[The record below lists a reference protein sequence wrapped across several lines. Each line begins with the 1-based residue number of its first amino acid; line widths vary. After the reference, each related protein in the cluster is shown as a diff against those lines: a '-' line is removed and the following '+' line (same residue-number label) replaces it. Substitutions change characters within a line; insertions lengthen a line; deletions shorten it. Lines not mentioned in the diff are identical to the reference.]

1 MQRFTNKF
9 INTGD
14 NIKKLLA
21 KKGLDK
27 EEILDLLKIDEEEFN
42 LILNGEVQP
51 SVSQLL
57 KISSFLNV
65 TVSQLLYGTDDY
77 EKKVVKTTPQ
87 ERVVIKRKEY
97 LVYENLAP
105 KFSNKEVE
113 PFLVDIYKTK
123 AIDIDESV
131 HNGEEFIYLIEGK
144 VKLTIDEKEYILDVG
159 DTIYFD
165 SSLKHKIESLTDKSR
180 IFATIYYGDTMLYK
194 TKGKKMKDLISAA
207 KAIGKQNIV
216 LINPDDSSIEA
227 LNKAIIEGLINRAFL
242 VGDNTNLLDK
252 YSNLLSFSNHYDF
265 VHIDNEVSDYYQTC
279 AKKAVELIKE
289 KKADYL
295 MKGNINTAIML
306 KEILNKEH
314 GIPTGRRI
322 SLVSIF
328 ELFDREKFI
337 LLTDPAI
344 NPELFPGGDLELAK
358 DIVNNAIDVAFALGM
373 NEVRVALL
381 DANEIPTEKIP
392 STILEQKLSKLRW
405 HDNVYVYG
413 PLSYD
418 LALYEEA
425 AKKKGL
431 KDNPVAGN
439 ADILVVPH
447 IEAGNFLYKS
457 WAMTMGADVANIVV
471 GAKSP
476 IVITSRSD
484 SDMVKFLTICA
495 NAIYAHHLK
504 NTVM

>member
-9 INTGD
+9 INTGA
-14 NIKKLLA
+14 NIKSILKE
-21 KKGLDK
+21 KKVDVDD
-27 EEILDLLKIDEEEFN
+27 ILSLLKINEKE
-42 LILNGEVQP
+42 LGMILDGEVQP

-57 KISSFLNV
+57 QISSFLNV
-65 TVSQLLYGTDDY
+65 SVSRLLYGIDED
-77 EKKVVKTTPQ
+77 EKKVVKTTPE
-87 ERVVIKRKEY
+87 ERVVIRRKEY

-105 KFSNKEVE
+105 KFSNKAVE

-123 AIDIDESV
+123 PLEIDESV

-144 VKLTIDEKEYILDVG
+144 IKLTIEGKEYTLNVG

-165 SSLKHKIESLTDKSR
+165 SSQRHKIESLTDKSR
-180 IFATIYYGDTMLYK
+180 IFATIYYGDTMLFK
-194 TKGKKMKDLISAA
+194 TKGKKMKDLINAA
-207 KAIGKQNIV
+207 KAIGKQNIA

-227 LNKAIIEGLINRAFL
+227 LNKAIIEGLIDKAFL
-242 VGDNTNLLDK
+242 VGDKNNLQDK
-252 YSNLLSFSNHYDF
+252 YAKLLTFSNHYDF
-265 VHIDNEVSDYYQTC
+265 EHIDSSLSNYYQIY
-279 AKKAVELIKE
+279 AKRAVELIKE
-289 KKADYL
+289 NKADYL

-306 KEILNKEH
+306 KEVLNKEY

-344 NPELFPGGDLELAK
+344 NPELFPEGDLNLAK

-373 NEVRVALL
+373 RKVNVALL

-392 STILEQKLSKLRW
+392 STILEKKLSELEW
-405 HDNVYVYG
+405 PANVDVYG

-425 AKKKGL
+425 AIKKGL
-431 KDNPVAGN
+431 KDNSVAGN
-439 ADILVVPH
+439 ADVLVVPH

-471 GAKSP
+471 GAKAP

-495 NAIYAHHLK
+495 NAIYANYLK
-504 NTVM
+504 TRE